1 MLLQPYLFFDGCG
14 EKAALFYRDALGAE
28 LEMLMHYK
36 DAPEPP
42 PPECRAADW
51 ENKVMHAS
59 LKIGAL
65 RLMIS
70 DGILGEP
77 NKHDGYALSLSVPTP
92 ADVDR
97 VIAALAV
104 NGGEITMP
112 ADKTFWSPRF
122 GMLRDQFGV
131 SWMVGVDAPP
141 PG

>member
-28 LEMLMHYK
+28 LEMLMRFK
-36 DAPEPP
+36 EAPEPP
-42 PPECRAADW
+42 PPDCTPANWDD
-51 ENKVMHAS
+51 KVMHAS
-59 LKIGAL
+59 LKIGEL

-70 DGILGEP
+70 DGMGEEV
-77 NKHDGYALSLSVPTP
+77 KHGGYSLSLSVPSA

-97 VIAALAV
+97 VIAALAAG
-104 NGGEITMP
+104 GGEITMP
-112 ADKTFWSPRF
+112 ADRTFWSPRF

-141 PG
+141 EG